1 MLSVM
6 YGLKGAG
13 PGLCTVVPNVKNP
26 PKVISRD
33 FPSWKFLQILRT
45 SVSGC
50 LNYTFK
56 ICQTVAGTSMIRQ
69 FHEFFWISF
78 LADFCYLSQL
88 YAIAAAACFGLLIL
102 HWSVRA
108 PPCSSRC
115 FPWFDPQGRVPKE
128 GGKVLPTTT
137 YYVQQ
142 SGRALYTWTGTCSS
156 RVFLFSPREIGVK
169 NCAHYLY

>member
-56 ICQTVAGTSMIRQ
+56 ICQTVAGTSTISQ
-69 FHEFFWISF
+69 FHKF
-78 LADFCYLSQL
+78 LNLV
-88 YAIAAAACFGLLIL
+88 FGGFLQYDPT
-102 HWSVRA
+102 VRGRLRTGLDA
-108 PPCSSRC
+108 Q
-115 FPWFDPQGRVPKE
+115 WFKD
-128 GGKVLPTTT
+128 L
-137 YYVQQ
+137 
-142 SGRALYTWTGTCSS
+142 
-156 RVFLFSPREIGVK
+156 
-169 NCAHYLY
+169 

>member
-56 ICQTVAGTSMIRQ
+56 ICQTVAGTSTISQ
-69 FHEFFWISF
+69 FHEFLNLVFGGFFYNMTQLCGVLLALAQFCSF
-78 LADFCYLSQL
+78 GDG
-88 YAIAAAACFGLLIL
+88 I
-102 HWSVRA
+102 R
-108 PPCSSRC
+108 R
-115 FPWFDPQGRVPKE
+115 
-128 GGKVLPTTT
+128 T
-137 YYVQQ
+137 
-142 SGRALYTWTGTCSS
+142 GRAGGQAGYARAAMLGHTLLLGKDNM
-156 RVFLFSPREIGVK
+156 VH
-169 NCAHYLY
+169 CALLSL